1 MIIGVDA
8 AVLSVS
14 DDRLKVGVYRYVLHT
29 LEELAKIDSTSLY
42 RLYSFDPID
51 DSVLRRLGKNFEN
64 RVLWP
69 VKGWS
74 TIRLPLELSLHPVD
88 VFLGM
93 SQMVPK
99 HSGASIGFVYDLGFI
114 TRPASYPGS
123 YEKLKKQTGELCRT
137 SKKIFTI
144 SKAVKSDI
152 VSKYDIPAKQITVGY
167 PGIDDR
173 FSKKGFTQKSSSR
186 YFLFVGALKPGKNVP
201 GILSGFANFL
211 AESHT
216 RFSLVL
222 IGGNYWEDPE
232 IEETIKILRIKDRVK
247 KLGFVAD
254 GELASYYRGAAGLIV
269 PSFHEGFC
277 MPAAEAIACG
287 CPVITSDTKVMREV
301 LGNTGIFVDPADH
314 EQIAQGMRVLAYNAK
329 KRADMSV
336 KGIRQANEYQW
347 NRTAQLLLHEIES
360 LSTTL

>member
-14 DDRLKVGVYRYVLHT
+14 DERLKVGVYRYVLHT
-29 LEELAKIDSTSLY
+29 LEELAKIDSTNLY

-51 DSVLRRLGKNFEN
+51 DSLLRRFGKNFEN

-99 HSGASIGFVYDLGFI
+99 QNCASIGFVYDLGFI

-123 YEKLKKQTGELCRT
+123 YEKLKKQTGELCRV

-144 SKAVKSDI
+144 SKAVKNDI
-152 VSKYDIPAKQITVGY
+152 MEAFDFPSKQIAVGY

-173 FSKKGFTQKSSSR
+173 FGKKGFTQKSSSR

-201 GILSGFANFL
+201 GILRGFAKFL
-211 AESHT
+211 EESHT

-222 IGGNYWEDPE
+222 IGGNYWEDPV
-232 IEETIKILRIKDRVK
+232 IEETIKTLRIKDRVK

-254 GELASYYRGAAGLIV
+254 EELASYYRGAAGLIV

-277 MPAAEAIACG
+277 MPASEAIACG